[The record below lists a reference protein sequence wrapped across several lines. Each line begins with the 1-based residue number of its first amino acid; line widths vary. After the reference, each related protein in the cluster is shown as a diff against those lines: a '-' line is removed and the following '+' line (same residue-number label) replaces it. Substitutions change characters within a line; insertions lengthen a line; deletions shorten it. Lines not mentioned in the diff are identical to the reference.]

1 MPTKST
7 EDIITSLI
15 EFVNK
20 RKITITKE
28 EMLKI
33 AQLVRIKL
41 SNDEIEYYSKE
52 LTMLDWIHDILLK
65 VNTEGVFPIRYG
77 SIDEDVHIRRDDVV
91 GSQNIKEE
99 ILSNTKPEHGY
110 FVVPKAISD

>member
-15 EFVNK
+15 EFANK

-33 AQLVRIKL
+33 AHLVRIKL
-41 SNDEIEYYSKE
+41 SDDEAEFYSRE
-52 LTMLDWIHDILLK
+52 LTMLDWIHDTLAK
-65 VNTEGVFPIRYG
+65 VNIGSTPPIRYG
-77 SIDEDVHIRRDDVV
+77 SIDKKVHVRDDTVCS
-91 GSQNIKEE
+91 GNIKED
-99 ILSNTKPEHGY
+99 ILSNTNSEDGY

>member
-1 MPTKST
+1 MSTKST

-15 EFVNK
+15 EFANK

-41 SNDEIEYYSKE
+41 SGSEVEFYSRE
-52 LTMLDWIHDILLK
+52 LTMLDWIYNTISK
-65 VNTEGVFPIRYG
+65 ANTEGITPIRYG
-77 SIDEDVHIRRDDVV
+77 SINKDIHVRNDIVDSE
-91 GSQNIKEE
+91 NIKEE
-99 ILSNTKPEHGY
+99 ILSNTESDDGY
-110 FVVPKAISD
+110 FVVPKVLD